1 MIENL
6 RIYKSLGKW
15 IVYWEEDGEIIEQPY
30 DERWMAEYEWGTV
43 KEAMNEEDKEDIGND
58 L

>member
-30 DERWMAEYEWGTV
+30 NERWMAEYEWRTV
-43 KEAMNEEDKEDIGND
+43 KDAMNEEDKEDIGND